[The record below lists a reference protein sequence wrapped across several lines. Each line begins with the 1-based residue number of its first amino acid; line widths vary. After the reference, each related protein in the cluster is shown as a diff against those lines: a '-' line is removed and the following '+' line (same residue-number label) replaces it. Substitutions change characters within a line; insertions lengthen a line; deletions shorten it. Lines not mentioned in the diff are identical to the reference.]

1 MPKPR
6 VTALRPRPGG
16 RVLVQVDGEDWRVLH
31 AQVVVRARLAVGSDL
46 DRERLV
52 EVARERRRAD
62 ALATAGAAL
71 RARDLPARRLEQRLE
86 RRGIAPGARA
96 DALETLQGI
105 GLVDDARYA
114 RNRALALAGRAAG
127 DAAIRHDL
135 EQQGLT
141 GEVIEAAIEGLEP
154 ERLRAE
160 RVVVRRGR
168 SHATARFL
176 ARKGFANEEVEAAS
190 GE

>member
-1 MPKPR
+1 M
-6 VTALRPRPGG
+6 
-16 RVLVQVDGEDWRVLH
+16 QVDGEDWRVLH

-176 ARKGFANEEVEAAS
+176 ARKGFANEVVEAAS
-190 GE
+190 GEVLG